1 MTVRKDILLS
11 DNGNF
16 ATANGDFTTGLSDEQ
31 HVAAMLGMNKGEL
44 KEHPTLGVGLN
55 NYINDDTSLMQ
66 LRFAIREN
74 MKVDGYSLKNMS
86 INQAGKLLIDYE

>member
-44 KEHPTLGVGLN
+44 KEHPTLGVGV
-55 NYINDDTSLMQ
+55 ITS
-66 LRFAIREN
+66 
-74 MKVDGYSLKNMS
+74 YS
-86 INQAGKLLIDYE
+86 IHYTKLYELLW